1 MLERKIPGKSRN
13 EETNWNVGKSLERKK
28 VGLGNRVTRLGEFS
42 HWVFVFFG
50 QNFEIYII
58 SPNI

>member
-42 HWVFVFFG
+42 PIG
-50 QNFEIYII
+50 
-58 SPNI
+58 